1 MYYEF
6 HFLKQTNKSCFI
18 KLKKYIILYQ
28 IELTVAA
35 TNTLLNYFYKWEI
48 AKANEVFLRQPNA
61 NNWQQFTWAEIG
73 VMARKMASFLKQ
85 QKFPPKSHIG
95 IISKNCYHWVVA
107 DLAIMMSGHISV
119 PFYANTAKEE
129 LAYVTEHSNIKLL
142 FVGKLDEWEERQKVI
157 SKNLKTVAFPHY
169 KGNAI
174 IEANYYWDT
183 LCKTNEP
190 LKENYQPQ
198 LNDLFTI
205 IYTSGTTGK
214 PKGVMH
220 TWASVSSLVH
230 SQEIYDD
237 LKTAN
242 INVRLFSYLPLNHI
256 AERIFIETLG
266 IFRGGTISFA
276 ESLDTFAEN
285 LSSVQPTHFIA
296 VPRIWT
302 RFKLAIVE
310 KMGEKKLSRMMK
322 TPIVKSIIKKT
333 IKKKLG
339 LSKAVLVLTGAAPM
353 AAKTINWYK
362 QFDIYIQEVYG
373 MTENN
378 GGCTLMPAD
387 NIKLGTVGK
396 AIAEVELKIEEQ
408 TGELLM
414 KAPWLMTGYYANIE
428 KTNETLKDGWL
439 HTGDIGSIDAAGYLT
454 LTGRLNDNFKTTKG
468 KFITPVPLEYAFSV
482 NSNVEQ
488 VCVTGSILPQP
499 VALCVL
505 SEIGKAKPKTEVEE
519 SLLSNLIDTNMGQ
532 PNYTKIK
539 KVIIVNDNWSLE
551 NGQLTA
557 TLKIKRNVVFQQ
569 YKNKLEN
576 WYEDEAQVV
585 WA

>member
-1 MYYEF
+1 VTEP
-6 HFLKQTNKSCFI
+6 K
-18 KLKKYIILYQ
+18 
-28 IELTVAA
+28 A
-35 TNTLLNYFYKWEI
+35 LLHYFYEWETS
-48 AKANEVFLRQPNA
+48 KANEVFLRQPNGST
-61 NNWQQFTWAEIG
+61 WQEFTWAAIG
-73 VMARKMASFLKQ
+73 KMARQIANFLRQ
-85 QKFPPKSHIG
+85 QNFPPQSHIG
-95 IISKNCYHWVVA
+95 LISKNCYHWVVA

-119 PFYANTAKEE
+119 PFYPNTAKEE
-129 LAYVTEHSNIKLL
+129 MAYVTKHSKIKLL
-142 FVGKLDEWEERQKVI
+142 FVGKLEEWEERQSILPK
-157 SKNLKTVAFPHY
+157 KLKTIAFPQY

-190 LKENYQPQ
+190 LLENYKPQ
-198 LNDLFTI
+198 LSNLYTI

-220 TWASVSSLVH
+220 TWGSVASLIKNE
-230 SQEIYDD
+230 QNYNA
-237 LKTAN
+237 LKTNN

-266 IFRGGTISFA
+266 IAKGGTISFA
-276 ESLDTFAEN
+276 ESLDTFANN
-285 LSSVQPTHFIA
+285 LVSVQPTHFIA

-302 RFKLAIVE
+302 RFKLAIIE

-322 TPIVKSIIKKT
+322 TPILKNIIKKT

-353 AAKTINWYK
+353 ATATINWYK
-362 QFDIYIQEVYG
+362 QFGIYIQEVYG

-387 NIKLGTVGK
+387 HIKLGTVGK
-396 AIAEVELKIEEQ
+396 PIIGVELKIEET
-408 TGELLM
+408 TGELLT
-414 KAPWLMTGYYANIE
+414 KAPWQMTGYYGDSE
-428 KTNETLKDGWL
+428 KTNEVLKDGWL
-439 HTGDIGSIDAAGYLT
+439 RTGDIGSIDAEGYLS

-468 KFITPVPLEYAFSV
+468 KFITPVPLERIFSANV
-482 NSNVEQ
+482 NVEQ

-519 SLLSNLIDTNMGQ
+519 GLLENLNNTNRGL
-532 PNYTKIK
+532 PNYTKVK
-539 KVIIVNDNWSLE
+539 KVIIVKDDWSLE
-551 NGQLTA
+551 NKQLTA
-557 TLKIKRNVVFQQ
+557 TLKIKRNVVFKQ
-569 YKNKLEN
+569 YKDALES
-576 WYEDEAQVV
+576 WYDGKEKIV